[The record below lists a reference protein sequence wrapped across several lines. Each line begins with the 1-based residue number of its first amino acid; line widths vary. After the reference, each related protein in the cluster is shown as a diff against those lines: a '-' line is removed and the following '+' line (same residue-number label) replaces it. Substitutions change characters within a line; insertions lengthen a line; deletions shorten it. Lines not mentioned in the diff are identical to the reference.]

1 MQSLFGLKRRT
12 LPIRSDTI
20 TPDSCSR
27 FSSRCRGAAQTGQA
41 HDLIQVESLIHTY
54 KQQAQ
59 QFLLGGSE
67 EGLSDQPNLA

>member
-1 MQSLFGLKRRT
+1 MQPLQLALR
-12 LPIRSDTI
+12 D
-20 TPDSCSR
+20 
-27 FSSRCRGAAQTGQA
+27 GAAQTGQA

-67 EGLSDQPNLA
+67 ELERS